1 MIKTGK
7 RISMNA
13 DTMEIKAEELGSI
26 AKSIAEEME
35 QIDESIQ
42 MIVDN
47 GITGPAVEKMSKT
60 YLTNRKIISSFVQ
73 DFAKMSIALSKN
85 AEGMKEIDLKAQG

>member
-26 AKSIAEEME
+26 AKSIAE
-35 QIDESIQ
+35 QSIKVIRQ
-42 MIVDN
+42 LVI
-47 GITGPAVEKMSKT
+47 
-60 YLTNRKIISSFVQ
+60 LC
-73 DFAKMSIALSKN
+73 
-85 AEGMKEIDLKAQG
+85 